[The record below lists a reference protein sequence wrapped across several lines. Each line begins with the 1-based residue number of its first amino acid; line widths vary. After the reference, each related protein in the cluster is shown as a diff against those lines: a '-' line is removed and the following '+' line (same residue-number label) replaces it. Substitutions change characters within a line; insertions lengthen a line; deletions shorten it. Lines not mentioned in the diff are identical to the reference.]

1 MLMKKLFILV
11 AATVLLAACEKD
23 DSAVAERFWSDTE
36 MSTGA
41 DSYGAKITKL
51 YSVVMRRE
59 LPFPFKAYVM
69 ELNGQRYFYM
79 MRSRFNA
86 DLHVGDYISF
96 QTFSFCP
103 SEISAINGYDLGDG
117 TNAVHNDE
125 TSAGNYL
132 VASNPI
138 EATVK
143 NMFAMKIRYTIA
155 FWPIDTWFIETTAG
169 NLIYI
174 KKSKLNIDLKP
185 GDGIVYNVYTLF
197 PNEVLAL
204 KKL

>member
-1 MLMKKLFILV
+1 MKKVFLFLV

-69 ELNGQRYFYM
+69 ELNGRRYFYM

-117 TNAVHNDE
+117 TNAVVNDG

-143 NMFAMKIRYTIA
+143 NMFAMKIRYTIT
-155 FWPIDTWFIETTAG
+155 FLPIDTWFIETTAG

-174 KKSKLNIDLKP
+174 KKSKLKIDLKP
-185 GDGIVYNVYTLF
+185 GDRIVYNVYTLF